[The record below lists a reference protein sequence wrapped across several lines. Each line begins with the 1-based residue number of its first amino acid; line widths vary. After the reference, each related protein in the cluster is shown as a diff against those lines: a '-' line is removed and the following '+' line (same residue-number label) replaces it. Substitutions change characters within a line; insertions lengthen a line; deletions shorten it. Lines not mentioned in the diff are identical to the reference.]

1 MTGGGN
7 LVWVGVL
14 RAIDK
19 RLDNRDFMIE
29 LQSKID
35 SILPVS
41 VLAAVVLFIVKEVV
55 EFFKRSSERK
65 RKISAYKILLCEELQ
80 KNLWTLNYLT
90 SICHAINDEHF
101 TGISYRRTSSGS
113 EQIVVHVGR
122 EGEYGP
128 LWNVYTSIFDKA
140 VVDLAV
146 IDKKLFEKSKV
157 TYECLAEA
165 GHIRNSIIRISE
177 DKLLEEYVE
186 SFPEYA
192 LNVLKEAV
200 TALDV
205 LYIECAG
212 KKLDRPKLRSYV

>member
-1 MTGGGN
+1 MGPDSRGS
-7 LVWVGVL
+7 
-14 RAIDK
+14 
-19 RLDNRDFMIE
+19 MIE

-65 RKISAYKILLCEELQ
+65 RKISAYKILLSEELE

-90 SICHAINDEHF
+90 SICHAIGDEHF

-113 EQIVVHVGR
+113 EQIAVHVGR
-122 EGEYGP
+122 QGGYGP
-128 LWNVYTSIFDKA
+128 LWNVYSSIFDKA

-146 IDKKLFEKSKV
+146 IDKKLFEKSKIA
-157 TYECLAEA
+157 YECLAEA
-165 GHIRNSIIRISE
+165 RHIRNSIVRLCE
-177 DKLLEEYVE
+177 DESLNEYVHT
-186 SFPEYA
+186 FPEYA
-192 LNVLKEAV
+192 LGILREAV
-200 TALDV
+200 DALDI
-205 LYIECAG
+205 LYVACAG